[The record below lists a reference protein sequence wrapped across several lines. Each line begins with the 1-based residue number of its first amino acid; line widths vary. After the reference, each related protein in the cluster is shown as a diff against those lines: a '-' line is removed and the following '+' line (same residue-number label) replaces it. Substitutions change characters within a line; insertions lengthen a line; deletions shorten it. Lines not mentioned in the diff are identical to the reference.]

1 MTAPVR
7 ARAPGSPH
15 RLWLRTGVSPSGR
28 AHEREIEIPDLTL
41 LPVPPLETSDDPV
54 AAARSAGLRYTPDVG
69 PGITRRRAG
78 RGWSYI
84 DPDGDIIRNAKE
96 LERIRALVIPP
107 AWTDVWINP
116 SPRGHIQATGRDAR
130 GRKQYRY
137 HDKWRAT
144 RDETKFSRMTAFG
157 EALPRIRERVAADL
171 ALPGLPR
178 EKILA
183 IAVRLLDEALIR
195 VGNAEYAREND
206 SYGLTTLRD
215 DHVDVLGATVRF
227 TFRGK
232 SGKTHEIDVRD
243 HRVARIISRMQDLP
257 GEHLFQY
264 LDADG
269 EPRAIGSEDVNA
281 YLHEIAGEA
290 FTAKDFRTWGGTVL
304 AARQLRELGPF
315 ESQTAMKANVV
326 AAIDVVAARLGNTR
340 AVCRAA
346 YIHPAILLGYESG
359 ELCLF
364 DCNDVDAPGLDAD
377 ERWALAFLKTRVVGD
392 G

>member
-1 MTAPVR
+1 M
-7 ARAPGSPH
+7 
-15 RLWLRTGVSPSGR
+15 
-28 AHEREIEIPDLTL
+28 
-41 LPVPPLETSDDPV
+41 
-54 AAARSAGLRYTPDVG
+54 RYTPDIG

-78 RGWSYI
+78 KGWSYI
-84 DPDGDIIRNAKE
+84 GPEGAVIRDPEE
-96 LERIRALVIPP
+96 LQRIRALVIPP

-137 HDKWRAT
+137 HDQWRAT
-144 RDETKFSRMTAFG
+144 RDETKFSRMIAFG

-171 ALPGLPR
+171 GLPGLPR
-178 EKILA
+178 EKTLA

-195 VGNAEYAREND
+195 VGNAEYARENG

-215 DHVDVLGATVRF
+215 DHVDVAGSTVRF

-232 SGKTHEIDVRD
+232 SGKPHEIDVRD
-243 HRVARIISRMQDLP
+243 RRVARIISRMQDLP

-264 LDADG
+264 LGADG
-269 EPRAIGSEDVNA
+269 EPHAIGSEDVNA
-281 YLHEIAGEA
+281 YLQEITGEA

-304 AARQLRELGPF
+304 AARHLRDLGPF

-326 AAIDVVAARLGNTR
+326 AAVDAVAVRLGNTR

-346 YIHPAILLGYESG
+346 YIHPAVLLGYESG

-364 DCNDVDAPGLDAD
+364 DCDDVGEPGLDAD
-377 ERWALAFLKTRVVGD
+377 ERGALAFLRQASQSKD

>member
-1 MTAPVR
+1 LVR
-7 ARAPGSPH
+7 
-15 RLWLRTGVSPSGR
+15 V
-28 AHEREIEIPDLTL
+28 HEREIEVPGLTL
-41 LPVPPLETSDDPV
+41 LPAPTIETLVDPV
-54 AAARSAGLRYTPDVG
+54 AAARAAGLRYTPDIG

-78 RGWSYI
+78 KGWSYI
-84 DPDGDIIRNAKE
+84 GPDGAVIRDPKE
-96 LERIRALVIPP
+96 LQRIRALVIPP
-107 AWTDVWINP
+107 AWTGVWINP
-116 SPRGHIQATGRDAR
+116 NPRGHIQATGRDAR

-137 HDKWRAT
+137 HDQWRAI
-144 RDETKFSRMTAFG
+144 RDETKFWRMIAFG

-171 ALPGLPR
+171 GLPGLPR
-178 EKILA
+178 EKTLA
-183 IAVRLLDEALIR
+183 IAVRLLDEAMIR
-195 VGNAEYAREND
+195 VGNEEYAREND

-215 DHVDVLGATVRF
+215 DHVDISGSTVHF

-243 HRVARIISRMQDLP
+243 RRVARIISRMQDLP

-281 YLHEIAGEA
+281 YLQEIAGEA

-304 AARQLRELGPF
+304 AARQLRDLGPF
-315 ESQTAMKANVV
+315 ESQTAMKANIV
-326 AAIDVVAARLGNTR
+326 AAVDAVAARLGNTR

-346 YIHPAILLGYESG
+346 YIHPAVLLGYENG

-364 DCNDVDAPGLDAD
+364 DCDDVGEPGLDPD
-377 ERWALAFLKTRVVGD
+377 ERWALAFLKEVGSRQSAV
-392 G
+392 GK